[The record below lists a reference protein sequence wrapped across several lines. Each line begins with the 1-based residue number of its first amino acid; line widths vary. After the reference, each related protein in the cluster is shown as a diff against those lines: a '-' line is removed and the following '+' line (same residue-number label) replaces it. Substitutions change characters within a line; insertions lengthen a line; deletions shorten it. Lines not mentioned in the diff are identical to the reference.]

1 MLSRAKIF
9 AGNSN
14 MPLAKRV
21 ANRLQLPLGNAEIA
35 RFSDGEIRV
44 EINEPVRGDTVFV
57 FQSTCAPVNDN
68 IMEMLILIDAI
79 RRSHSKRIVAVIPY
93 FGYARQ
99 DRRPG
104 FFRTPITARL
114 IADMIEAAGV
124 EYVITVDIHS
134 QQQQGFFHIPTTN
147 ISASVEIVADIWR
160 NNSSLDDLVIV
171 SPDTGGVARARTVSK
186 QLEDI
191 ELAIVDKRR
200 TGVNKVKVMHVIGN
214 VEGKNCIIID
224 DMIDTAGTLTKAAQ
238 ALKEAGANKISAY
251 ATHGVFSGPAYDN
264 INKSVLDEVVI
275 ADTIPIDTYKSSK
288 IRVLSLANVLAETM
302 LRIKS
307 HQSVSQLYTGG

>member
-251 ATHGVFSGPAYDN
+251 AAHGVFSGPAYDN

-275 ADTIPIDTYKSSK
+275 TDTIPIDTYKSSK

>member
-275 ADTIPIDTYKSSK
+275 TDTIPIDTYKSSK

>member
-14 MPLAKRV
+14 VSLAKRV

-160 NNSSLDDLVIV
+160 NNSFLDDLVIV

-251 ATHGVFSGPAYDN
+251 AAHGVFSGPAYDN
-264 INKSVLDEVVI
+264 INESVLDEVVI
-275 ADTIPIDTYKSSK
+275 TDTIPIDTYKSSK

-307 HQSVSQLYTGG
+307 HQSVSQLYAGG

>member
-14 MPLAKRV
+14 VSLAKRV

-104 FFRTPITARL
+104 FSRTPITARL

-238 ALKEAGANKISAY
+238 ALKDAGANKISAY
-251 ATHGVFSGPAYDN
+251 AAHGVFSGPAYDN

-275 ADTIPIDTYKSSK
+275 TDTIPIDTYKSTK

-302 LRIKS
+302 FRIKS
-307 HQSVSQLYTGG
+307 HQSVSQLYAGG